1 MTVEKKCALLNL
13 IQFIDMAFKDKD
25 INEQY
30 RDYKAE
36 QIKSPAVQQHR
47 TGKKEILNKTCI

>member
-13 IQFIDMAFKDKD
+13 IQSIDMAFKDKD

-30 RDYKAE
+30 RDCKAE

-47 TGKKEILNKTCI
+47 TGKN

>member
-30 RDYKAE
+30 REYKAE
-36 QIKSPAVQQHR
+36 QIKSPAVRQHR
-47 TGKKEILNKTCI
+47 TGKKIKNKSCI